1 MSTILSSRVARLLL
15 PVTFIAAIALLVK
28 GYQSVGDGFSA
39 GVTAASGIL
48 LQYLAFKPGE
58 VRELAP
64 VRYSITIAMAGLL
77 LAFSVVFTPVLF
89 GLPLLT
95 HFPRPDENVTTLGT
109 LELHTAILFDL
120 GVFGLVFGFIITT
133 MRALMRVEEEMQP

>member
-15 PVTFIAAIALLVK
+15 PVTFLAAIALLVK

-48 LQYLAFKPGE
+48 LQYLAFKPSE

-64 VRYSITIAMAGLL
+64 VRYSMMIAMAGLL
-77 LAFSVVFTPVLF
+77 LAFSVVFMPVLF

-95 HFPRPDENVTTLGT
+95 HFPRPDENVTILGT
-109 LELHTAILFDL
+109 LEFHTAILFDL

-133 MRALMRVEEEMQP
+133 MRALMRVEEER

>member
-15 PVTFIAAIALLVK
+15 PVTFLAAIALLVK

-48 LQYLAFKPGE
+48 LQYLAFKPSE

-64 VRYSITIAMAGLL
+64 VRYSMMIAMAGLL
-77 LAFSVVFTPVLF
+77 LAFSVVFMPVLF

-95 HFPRPDENVTTLGT
+95 HFPRPDEDVTILGT
-109 LELHTAILFDL
+109 LEFHTAILFDL

-133 MRALMRVEEEMQP
+133 MRALMRVEEERQP

>member
-15 PVTFIAAIALLVK
+15 PVTFLAAIALLVK

-48 LQYLAFKPGE
+48 LQYLAFKPSE

-64 VRYSITIAMAGLL
+64 VRYSMMIAMAGLL
-77 LAFSVVFTPVLF
+77 LAFSVVFMPVLF

-109 LELHTAILFDL
+109 LEFHTAILFDL

-133 MRALMRVEEEMQP
+133 MRALMRVEEER